1 MTDENDNL
9 STKSQPNMQ
18 PGSDERTDIQLGNI
32 SLLVPIYPNLSDE
45 EGQDGLAKDFPRRAP
60 RLNSRKQ
67 IPYVSQPEEDGNLLD
82 RFQMELGST
91 DNRSGRQQ
99 VITRFKINDQLYLIG
114 DAGVDGQFTGR
125 LKYLIRFR

>member
-1 MTDENDNL
+1 M
-9 STKSQPNMQ
+9 
-18 PGSDERTDIQLGNI
+18 
-32 SLLVPIYPNLSDE
+32 
-45 EGQDGLAKDFPRRAP
+45 
-60 RLNSRKQ
+60 
-67 IPYVSQPEEDGNLLD
+67 LD
-82 RFQMELGST
+82 RLQMELGPT